1 MALVIA
7 VFCAAVL
14 FALVGTPAARSLAF
28 RLGLIAVPRSDRA
41 HSEPTAMMGGVAIYL
56 GATVSLLIGGALA
69 GLLFGGWRGLDELAA
84 ILAGA
89 TLMGVVGL
97 WDDRVQLRPWSKMLL
112 QLAAVVPP
120 VAVGVQ
126 VQLPVPQLLNFGF
139 TLVWVLYVT
148 NALNLSDNM
157 DGVAGGIA
165 AVAAAFYTLIA
176 AMNGQ
181 YLVAA
186 LAAATLGATLGFLR
200 YNLPLPRA
208 SIFMG
213 DAGALFLG
221 YVLAMLGIKLRFP
234 ANTNLLTWMVPVLV
248 LGVPLFDTTMVFV
261 SRLRRHISPL
271 KGGIDHTS
279 HRLARLGLG
288 PLGATLAL
296 DLAGSALGLIAVF
309 VMQANLA
316 EGYAVGALTFLLAC
330 YALWRLEW
338 KLDDEVRVGA
348 PQADGNPADGN
359 PADGNP
365 ADANAADRNSG
376 GGEVQPAAEGS
387 SLR

>member
-1 MALVIA
+1 MTPVIA

-28 RLGLIAVPRSDRA
+28 RLGLIAIPRSDRT
-41 HSEPTAMMGGVAIYL
+41 HREPTAMMGGVAIYL
-56 GATVSLLIGGALA
+56 GATVSLLVGGALA
-69 GLLFGGWRGLDELAA
+69 ALLFGGWRGVDELAA

-89 TLMGVVGL
+89 TLIGAVGL
-97 WDDRVQLRPWSKMLL
+97 WDDRVRLRPWPKVLL
-112 QLAAVVPP
+112 QLAAVIP
-120 VAVGVQ
+120 AIAAGVQ
-126 VQLPVPQLLNFGF
+126 IRLPLPHMVNIALTFA
-139 TLVWVLYVT
+139 WVLYVT
-148 NALNLSDNM
+148 NALNFSDNM

-181 YLVAA
+181 YLVSA

-200 YNLPLPRA
+200 YNLPLPKA

-221 YVLAMLGIKLRFP
+221 YVLSMLGIKLRFP

-248 LGVPLFDTTMVFV
+248 LGVPLFDTTMVFI
-261 SRLRRHISPL
+261 SRLRRHVSPL
-271 KGGIDHTS
+271 RGGVDHTS

-288 PLGATLAL
+288 PLAATLAL
-296 DLAGSALGLIAVF
+296 DLAGSGLGLIAVF
-309 VMQANLA
+309 VMQASLA
-316 EGYAVGALTFLLAC
+316 EGYAVGVLALLLAC

-338 KLDDEVRVGA
+338 KLSYELRVGV
-348 PQADGNPADGN
+348 PQADSYPLD
-359 PADGNP
+359 
-365 ADANAADRNSG
+365 
-376 GGEVQPAAEGS
+376 
-387 SLR
+387 

>member
-1 MALVIA
+1 MTPVIA

-41 HSEPTAMMGGVAIYL
+41 HDEPTAMMGGVAIYL
-56 GATVSLLIGGALA
+56 GATASLLVGGTLA
-69 GLLFGGWRGLDELAA
+69 ALLFGGWRGVDELAA

-89 TLMGVVGL
+89 TLMGAVGL
-97 WDDRVQLRPWSKMLL
+97 WDDRVQLRPWPKILL
-112 QLAAVVPP
+112 QVAAVLPAI
-120 VAVGVQ
+120 AVGVQ
-126 VQLPVPQLLNFGF
+126 VQLPLPHLLNIALTFA
-139 TLVWVLYVT
+139 WVLYVT
-148 NALNLSDNM
+148 NALNFSDNM

-181 YLVAA
+181 YLVSA

-221 YVLAMLGIKLRFP
+221 YILSMLGIKLRFP

-248 LGVPLFDTTMVFV
+248 LGVPLFDTTMVFI
-261 SRLRRHISPL
+261 SRLRRHVSPL
-271 KGGIDHTS
+271 KGGVDHTS

-296 DLAGSALGLIAVF
+296 DLAGSGLGLIAVF
-309 VMQANLA
+309 VMQAGLA
-316 EGYAVGALTFLLAC
+316 DGYVVGALALLLAC

-338 KLDDEVRVGA
+338 KLSYELRVGVRRVGESPANVYLADECSTPREAGEGEVR
-348 PQADGNPADGN
+348 PAIER
-359 PADGNP
+359 PSP
-365 ADANAADRNSG
+365 R
-376 GGEVQPAAEGS
+376 
-387 SLR
+387 